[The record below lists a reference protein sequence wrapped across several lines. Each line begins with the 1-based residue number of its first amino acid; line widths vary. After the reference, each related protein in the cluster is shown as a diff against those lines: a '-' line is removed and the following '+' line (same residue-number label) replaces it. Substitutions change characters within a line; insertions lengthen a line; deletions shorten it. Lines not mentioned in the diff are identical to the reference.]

1 MGRFADGLRRLGF
14 CGLRER
20 VFEGPLS
27 ALWGAAYPWAGIF
40 RIFGITG
47 IGFEVDSA
55 ELEGFSAEVDEEAGR
70 AVGGS
75 EVAADLSSVGLMEV
89 VGGLELDYEG
99 VANQQVDSVLP
110 HSDSV
115 VEDRDLGLTL
125 ERNPLASQLH
135 GQGVLVDGLQESSAQ
150 RPVHRH
156 RSPDHRSTQPLPLK
170 VTHSI
175 PHVAGQ
181 ERIPRIPR
189 ISEIPVPVPDN
200 PPHPATPTPTPPESV
215 SLTPG
220 IPLRMPHT
228 ASPGLQAQAGFTL
241 LEVMMA
247 LLLLA
252 TAIMILVQSQATAV
266 HLQDEATRINT
277 ATMLARSVFTELE
290 FRMFDEGFGELEV
303 KESGDFSDAI
313 YNDQFDDYRWEYE
326 VEKVEVELPGLGNL
340 MSLLGAGQ
348 DEAADAV
355 GLGGVQGQQ
364 PGGDLAALSALG
376 ILQPDM
382 LTEQL
387 SNYLREARVRICWTP
402 GRGNRNQEV
411 EEECLEV
418 ISHLSNPT
426 GRVLSAEEQEQLNQL
441 EDTMGTE
448 AAEQAIDAANAGG
461 GGRR

>member
-1 MGRFADGLRRLGF
+1 
-14 CGLRER
+14 
-20 VFEGPLS
+20 
-27 ALWGAAYPWAGIF
+27 
-40 RIFGITG
+40 
-47 IGFEVDSA
+47 
-55 ELEGFSAEVDEEAGR
+55 
-70 AVGGS
+70 
-75 EVAADLSSVGLMEV
+75 
-89 VGGLELDYEG
+89 
-99 VANQQVDSVLP
+99 
-110 HSDSV
+110 
-115 VEDRDLGLTL
+115 
-125 ERNPLASQLH
+125 
-135 GQGVLVDGLQESSAQ
+135 
-150 RPVHRH
+150 
-156 RSPDHRSTQPLPLK
+156 
-170 VTHSI
+170 
-175 PHVAGQ
+175 
-181 ERIPRIPR
+181 
-189 ISEIPVPVPDN
+189 
-200 PPHPATPTPTPPESV
+200 
-215 SLTPG
+215 
-220 IPLRMPHT
+220 MPHT